1 MAELKDYIAEA
12 FKNVHATLQLAH
24 GSEQR
29 TLSEVQTALQ
39 GNNNRIST
47 KTASCLLFN
56 RIRSCCLFLL
66 MGRIQKG

>member
-29 TLSEVQTALQ
+29 TLSEVQAALQ
-39 GNNNRIST
+39 DNNNRIST
-47 KTASCLLFN
+47 KTASRF
-56 RIRSCCLFLL
+56 ITSS
-66 MGRIQKG
+66 